1 MTSFDY
7 TTTEDFKGTRFGPY
21 LIAILQR
28 LELPM
33 PRIKGF
39 VLKKKHKEGT
49 WGIKALYPGKE
60 GEEPMVVKF
69 VSDTMERGINLATQE
84 LIARLCGR
92 YHTQLDG
99 HYTILFGR
107 RNEAGEPYYFQSEER
122 GKEELVCRYLQDLE
136 FLVTELHEDR
146 RSELLRNDELNAH
159 VKAVDA
165 KIKAQQKE
173 NQALEKKFELQ
184 ERRYKNQE
192 KRVQRNNKEVT
203 RLKKELEADEVELET
218 DSDLIKRLRAEKWEL
233 QEKNS
238 ALEQEVK
245 DLKQILDQEG
255 LVVEEVEEVDETTMI
270 EG

>member
-7 TTTEDFKGTRFGPY
+7 TTTEDFKGTHFGPY

-28 LELPM
+28 LELSM

-49 WGIKALYPGKE
+49 WGIKALHPGKE
-60 GEEPMVVKF
+60 GEEPIVVKF

-107 RNEAGEPYYFQSEER
+107 RNEAGEPYYFESDER
-122 GKEELVCRYLQDLE
+122 GKVEFVCKYLQDME

-146 RSELLRNDELNAH
+146 RDELIRNDELCSR
-159 VKAVDA
+159 VKEVEA
-165 KIKAQQKE
+165 KIKEQQKE
-173 NQALEKKFELQ
+173 SQAMEKKFELQ
-184 ERRYKNQE
+184 EKRYKNQE
-192 KRVQRNNKEVT
+192 KRV
-203 RLKKELEADEVELET
+203 
-218 DSDLIKRLRAEKWEL
+218 
-233 QEKNS
+233 
-238 ALEQEVK
+238 
-245 DLKQILDQEG
+245 
-255 LVVEEVEEVDETTMI
+255 
-270 EG
+270 